1 MDVMCIFQGLEY
13 QQEVLNAEKY
23 AMAVPE
29 HLLLQ
34 EIQVLEEAEV
44 KFEELMTK
52 DYYTAQLDEDEV
64 IWFGKEMWR
73 ARFRLVY
80 LRARY
85 SGLPIEDD
93 ADKDEEMIQEEQ
105 EMDEVTELLLLASLQ
120 K

>member
-1 MDVMCIFQGLEY
+1 MDVMCLFQGLEY

-29 HLLLQ
+29 YLLLQ
-34 EIQVLEEAEV
+34 EIRNLEEADL

-52 DYYTAQLDEDEV
+52 DYYTAELDEEEV

-73 ARFRLVY
+73 ARFRLAY

-85 SGLPIEDD
+85 SGVPIEDD
-93 ADKDEEMIQEEQ
+93 ADMDEEALQEEQ